1 MEKERNAKGLLRRA
15 LWTMLFM
22 LFSVGV
28 YAQDITVRG
37 SVVDQNGDPVI
48 GASVKAAGAKVGAV
62 TNADGEFLIKCPA
75 NSQLE
80 VSYIGFATQTVNASD
95 NVSIVMSEDVN
106 GLNEVVVTALG
117 IKKDARKVGYAVSQ
131 VKAEDLVKTG
141 APNFAS
147 ALYGKA
153 AGVRVQAAPGGNV
166 SAVSMTVRGLTSI
179 SGNTQPL
186 IVLDG
191 VPIRNGNTNNEGY
204 WDNQRIRSNGLVD
217 INPEDIES
225 ISVLKG
231 AAATALYGS
240 EGNNGV
246 VMITTKKGTNGTG
259 TRVDFNANVSWDKL
273 AYMPDMQTEF
283 GPGYDNWAFGDN
295 ANEQALT
302 GFRQVRVDRQGNTI
316 TTPNRETYYSYG
328 ARFDGNKKVT
338 YFDGTERPFLPIGGN
353 QWDEVFRIGFN
364 QNYNVAIM
372 NGSEHSNIR
381 FSYSYQDVKSMQY
394 NSNNNKHNFNLTGAF
409 DIAKNLKLNYSATY
423 LSQYI
428 KNRPYRISRIVCNYS
443 GMFGPFTDVKYIRE
457 HTMTSLGYFNSVY
470 AGNGG
475 TTNTLTPD
483 EQFLYTPMGS
493 TSLMSEYF
501 WNILGKTQEENH
513 NRLIASVNPTWEIV
527 PGLTLSARVATD
539 FTSDKQENKNYSE
552 NSHIFSSNGEFSDYY
567 GLQNSRY
574 EIVYGDAMLSY
585 DKIFADKHNIQASLG
600 YNARKESYFLSS
612 VGTSKGL
619 SQENWFNLNASVG
632 TKSAGSGESHLL
644 RTGAFA
650 TATYGFDNWAYLE
663 GSIRNE
669 KTSTLKKGNNS
680 FWYPSVSASIIFT
693 EMLKENN
700 PAWYDYGKIRV
711 SYGIVGNDPGVYF
724 ANNAFSQGT
733 LQYGANSIV
742 YNYIDTSVGN
752 ESLRPEK
759 KKEFEIGIESKFF
772 KNRLGFELTY
782 YNNDIQDQLLPTSAA
797 AAMGAR
803 NMWMNIGDL
812 TNKGLEFA
820 AYGTPVETRNFRWDL
835 RGNIAWNKNEVKKLA
850 DGLDVLSHSNFDNG
864 AATLESHVGE
874 PMGDFYS
881 YVHKHVYRMSDGS
894 LMTTGEELDK
904 VLEDGTLSV
913 KEDLGKLT
921 QDGYYVTDTSKRRKV
936 GNAMPKL
943 VGGFGTSLT
952 WKNFTLDMAFDFR
965 VGGDVMNLPWQ
976 YYMDTGIIKDALGAR
991 DGQTG
996 GIYYYCDVVDGS
1008 QSIDNVS
1015 SIHVIDAPANYQRGV
1030 TKVGDS
1036 YVWDNGV
1043 IQKGVNADGTPNNVV
1058 VTQFGINDMQ
1068 YGWCGGAGPTQT
1080 YEEAIQDNSY
1090 VKCREISLAYTLPR
1104 KFTSKFACD
1113 NITISAFARNPF
1125 YIYRALKLFDAETTD
1140 GTNWV
1145 YQAQVGGST
1154 ASARTFGVSLRASF
1168 GGTAKKK
1175 KASAA
1180 VVQSQPRYVEKVVEK
1195 VVEKPVIKE
1204 VIKEVVK
1211 ENVEKVPGT
1220 CIANFAV
1227 NSAEIRN
1234 TADLDAI
1241 PAGSTVEIVGYAS
1254 PEGASNANMT
1264 LAQRRAD
1271 SVAKYLEKKGVKV
1284 ARSTAKG
1291 EDLSDFRIAI
1301 VTVK

>member
-353 QWDEVFRIGFN
+353 QWDEVCRIGFN

-1080 YEEAIQDNSY
+1080 YEDAIQDNSY

>member
-302 GFRQVRVDRQGNTI
+302 GFRSTRVDRNGNSI
-316 TTPNRETYYSYG
+316 VTPCRETYYSYG
-328 ARFDGNKKVT
+328 ARFDANKKVT
-338 YFDGTERPFLPIGGN
+338 YFDGTERPFTPIGGN
-353 QWDEVFRIGFN
+353 QWDEVFRTGFN

-443 GMFGPFTDVKYIRE
+443 GMFGAFTDVKYIRE
-457 HTMTSLGYFNSVY
+457 HTMTSLGYMNSVY

-759 KKEFEIGIESKFF
+759 KKEFEVGLESKFF

-1080 YEEAIQDNSY
+1080 YEDAIQDNSY

-1104 KFTSKFACD
+1104 EWTRKFSCD

-1220 CIANFAV
+1220 CIANFGV

>member
-204 WDNQRIRSNGLVD
+204 WTNQRIRSNGLVD

-225 ISVLKG
+225 ISILKG
-231 AAATALYGS
+231 AAASALYGS

-353 QWDEVFRIGFN
+353 QWDEVFRTGFN

-372 NGSEHSNIR
+372 NSTDRNNIR
-381 FSYSYQDVKSMQY
+381 FSYTYNDVQSMQY
-394 NSNNNKHNFNLTGAF
+394 NSNNHKHNFNLAGAF

-423 LSQYI
+423 LNQYI
-428 KNRPYRISRIVCNYS
+428 KNRPYRITRIVQNYS

-457 HTMTSLGYFNSVY
+457 HTMTSLGYFNSVS
-470 AGNGG
+470 AANGG
-475 TTNTLTPD
+475 TSNTLTPD
-483 EQFLYTPMGS
+483 EQFLYSPMGS

-501 WNILGKTQEENH
+501 WNILGRTQEEYH
-513 NRLIASVNPTWEIV
+513 NRFIASVNPTWEII

-539 FTSDKQENKNYSE
+539 LTSDKQENKNYSE
-552 NSHIFSSNGEFSDYY
+552 NSHLFSSDGHYSDYY

-574 EIVYGDAMLSY
+574 EIVYGDAMLSF
-585 DKIFADKHNIQASLG
+585 DKIFAEKHNIQATLG
-600 YNARKESYFLSS
+600 YNARQESYSLSS
-612 VGTSKGL
+612 VGTSNGL

-632 TKSAGSGESHLL
+632 TKSAGSDESHLL

-693 EMLKENN
+693 EMLKQNN
-700 PAWYDYGKIRV
+700 PSWWDYGKLRV

-733 LQYGANSIV
+733 LQRDKDYI
-742 YNYIDTSVGN
+742 YNYIGTSVGN

-772 KNRLGFELTY
+772 KNRLGFEFTY
-782 YNNDIQDQLLPTSAA
+782 YNNDIQDQLLQTTSAA
-797 AAMGAR
+797 SMGAR
-803 NMWMNIGDL
+803 SMWMNIGDL
-812 TNKGLEFA
+812 TNKGIEFA

-850 DGLDVLSHSNFDNG
+850 EGLDVLSHATWDNG

-894 LMTTGEELDK
+894 LMTTGTDLDK

-952 WKNFTLDMAFDFR
+952 WKNFTLDMVFDFR
-965 VGGDVMNLPWQ
+965 VGGDVINQPWQ
-976 YYMDTGIIKDALGAR
+976 YYMDTGIIKDAVGVR
-991 DGQTG
+991 DAQTG
-996 GIYYYCDVVDGS
+996 GIFYYCDPVDGV
-1008 QSIDNVS
+1008 QSIDNVG
-1015 SIHVIDAPANYQRGV
+1015 SIHIIDAPANYQRGV

-1058 VTQFGINDMQ
+1058 VTQFGVNDMQ
-1068 YGWCGGAGPTQT
+1068 YGWGTSSTQS

-1104 KFTSKFACD
+1104 EWTRKFSCD

-1140 GTNWV
+1140 GTNWI

-1220 CIANFAV
+1220 CIANFGV

>member
-1 MEKERNAKGLLRRA
+1 
-15 LWTMLFM
+15 MLFM

-37 SVVDQNGDPVI
+37 SVVDQNGEPVI
-48 GASVKAAGAKVGAV
+48 GASVKAAGSKVGAV
-62 TNADGEFLIKCPA
+62 TNANGEFLLKCPA
-75 NSQLE
+75 NSQIE
-80 VSYIGFATQTVNASD
+80 VSYIGFAPQTVNASD
-95 NVSIVMSEDVN
+95 NVNIVLSEDVN

-302 GFRQVRVDRQGNTI
+302 GFRSTRVDRNGNSI
-316 TTPNRETYYSYG
+316 VTPCRETYYSYG
-328 ARFDGNKKVT
+328 ARFDANKKVT
-338 YFDGTERPFLPIGGN
+338 YFDGTERPFTPIGGN
-353 QWDEVFRIGFN
+353 QWDEVFRTGFN

-443 GMFGPFTDVKYIRE
+443 GMFGAFTDVKYIRE
-457 HTMTSLGYFNSVY
+457 HTMTSLGYMNSVY

-759 KKEFEIGIESKFF
+759 KKEFEVGLESKFF

-803 NMWMNIGDL
+803 SMWMNIGDL

-894 LMTTGEELDK
+894 LMQTGPELDK

-913 KEDLGKLT
+913 QEDLGKLV

-952 WKNFTLDMAFDFR
+952 WKNLTLDMAFDFR

-996 GIYYYCDVVDGS
+996 GIFYYCDPVEGV

-1015 SIHVIDAPANYQRGV
+1015 SVHIIDAPANYKRGE
-1030 TKVGDS
+1030 TKVGDC

-1043 IQKGVNADGTPNNVV
+1043 IQKGVKADGSPNDVL
-1058 VTQFGINDMQ
+1058 VTQFAVNDMQ

-1080 YEEAIQDNSY
+1080 YEDAIQDNSY

-1175 KASAA
+1175 TNNVLANYTA
-1180 VVQSQPRYVEKVVEK
+1180 PVERVVEK
-1195 VVEKPVIKE
+1195 IVEKPVIKE
-1204 VIKEVVK
+1204 VVKEVVK
-1211 ENVEKVPGT
+1211 ENTKTIPATV
-1220 CIANFAV
+1220 IANFGL
-1227 NSAEIRN
+1227 NSAEIQN
-1234 TADLDAI
+1234 KAALNEI
-1241 PAGSTVEIVGYAS
+1241 PAGTTVEVVGYAS
-1254 PEGASNANMT
+1254 PEGTDKANMS
-1264 LAQRRAD
+1264 LSQRRAEA
-1271 SVAKYLEKKGVKV
+1271 VAKYLETKGVKV
-1284 ARSTAKG
+1284 VRTTAKG

-1301 VTVK
+1301 VTVQ

>member
-759 KKEFEIGIESKFF
+759 KKEFEVGLESKFF

-1080 YEEAIQDNSY
+1080 YEDAIQDNSY

>member
-1 MEKERNAKGLLRRA
+1 MEKEKNAKGLLRRA

-37 SVVDQNGDPVI
+37 SVVDQNGEPVI
-48 GASVKAAGAKVGAV
+48 GASVKAAGSKVGAV
-62 TNADGEFLIKCPA
+62 TNANGEFLLKCPA
-75 NSQLE
+75 NSQIE
-80 VSYIGFATQTVNASD
+80 VSYIGFAPQTVNASD
-95 NVSIVMSEDVN
+95 NVNIVLSEDVN

-204 WDNQRIRSNGLVD
+204 WTNQRIRSNGLVD
-217 INPEDIES
+217 INPEDIENIS
-225 ISVLKG
+225 ILKG
-231 AAATALYGS
+231 AAASALYGS

-273 AYMPDMQTEF
+273 AYMPDMQEEF
-283 GPGYDNWAFGDN
+283 GPGFDNWAFGSDKDPI
-295 ANEQALT
+295 ALT
-302 GFRQVRVDRQGNTI
+302 GNYTNLVDRDGKTI
-316 TTPNRETYYSYG
+316 TTPYPTRYSYG
-328 ARFDGNKKVT
+328 PRYDGREYT
-338 YFDGTERPFLPIGGN
+338 YFDGSKRAYQPIGGN
-353 QWDEVFRIGFN
+353 QWNEVFRTGFN

-372 NGSEHSNIR
+372 NSTDRNNIR
-381 FSYSYQDVKSMQY
+381 FSYTYSDVKSMQY
-394 NSNNNKHNFNLTGAF
+394 NSDNHKHNFNLAGTF

-423 LSQYI
+423 LNQYI
-428 KNRPYRISRIVCNYS
+428 KNRPYRISRIVTNYS
-443 GMFGPFTDVKYIRE
+443 GMFTSFTDVKAIRE
-457 HTMTSLGYFNSVY
+457 STMTSLGYLNSVWS
-470 AGNGG
+470 GNGG
-475 TTNTLTPD
+475 SSNTLTPD
-483 EQFLYTPMGS
+483 EQWLYPLLGS
-493 TSLMSEYF
+493 SSLVSEYF
-501 WNILGKTQEENH
+501 WNILGRTQEENH
-513 NRLIASVNPTWEIV
+513 NRLIASVNPTWEII

-539 FTSDKQENKNYSE
+539 LTSDKQENKNYSE
-552 NSHIFSSNGEFSDYY
+552 NSHLFSSDGHYSDYY

-585 DKIFADKHNIQASLG
+585 DKIFAEKHNIQATLG
-600 YNARKESYFLSS
+600 YNARQESYFLSS
-612 VGTSKGL
+612 VGTSNGL

-693 EMLKENN
+693 EMLKQSN
-700 PAWYDYGKIRV
+700 PAWWDYGKLRV

-733 LQYGANSIV
+733 LQRDQDYI
-742 YNYIDTSVGN
+742 YNYIGTSVGN

-772 KNRLGFELTY
+772 KNRLGFEFTF
-782 YNNDIQDQLLPTSAA
+782 YNNDIQDQLLQTTSAA
-797 AAMGAR
+797 SMGAR
-803 NMWMNIGDL
+803 SMWMNIGDL
-812 TNKGLEFA
+812 TNKGIEFA

-850 DGLDVLSHSNFDNG
+850 DGLDVLSHATFDNG
-864 AATLESHVGE
+864 AASLESHVGE

-881 YVHKHVYRMSDGS
+881 YVHKHLYRMSDGS
-894 LMTTGEELDK
+894 LMSTGTDLDK
-904 VLEDGTLSV
+904 VLEDGTLSIQ
-913 KEDLGKLT
+913 EDLGKLT
-921 QDGYYVTDTSKRRKV
+921 QDGLYVTDTSKRRKV

-965 VGGDVMNLPWQ
+965 IGGDVINLPWQ
-976 YYMDTGIIKDALGAR
+976 YYMDTGIIKESVGAR
-991 DGQTG
+991 DAQSG
-996 GIYYYCDVVDGS
+996 GLFYYSTADDVNNKASIVAVTAPSGYKRGESTVDGHY
-1008 QSIDNVS
+1008 I
-1015 SIHVIDAPANYQRGV
+1015 
-1030 TKVGDS
+1030 
-1036 YVWDNGV
+1036 WDNGV
-1043 IQKGVNADGTPNNVV
+1043 IQQGVNEDGTPNNTI
-1058 VTQFGINDMQ
+1058 VTQFEINDMQ
-1068 YGWCGGAGPTQT
+1068 YGWGTSSTQS
-1080 YEEAIQDNSY
+1080 YEDAIQDNSY

-1104 KFTSKFACD
+1104 TWTRKFGCD
-1113 NITISAFARNPF
+1113 NLTISAFARNPF

-1140 GTNWV
+1140 GTNWI
-1145 YQAQVGGST
+1145 YQAQIGGST

-1175 KASAA
+1175 TNNVLANYTA
-1180 VVQSQPRYVEKVVEK
+1180 PVERVVEK
-1195 VVEKPVIKE
+1195 IVEKPVIKE
-1204 VIKEVVK
+1204 VVKEVVK
-1211 ENVEKVPGT
+1211 ENTKTIPATV
-1220 CIANFAV
+1220 IANFGL
-1227 NSAEIRN
+1227 NSAEIQN
-1234 TADLDAI
+1234 KAALNEI
-1241 PAGSTVEIVGYAS
+1241 PAGTTVEVVGYAS
-1254 PEGASNANMT
+1254 PEGTDKANMT
-1264 LAQRRAD
+1264 LSQRRAEA
-1271 SVAKYLEKKGVKV
+1271 VAKYLETKGVKV
-1284 ARSTAKG
+1284 VRTSAKG

-1301 VTVK
+1301 VTVQ

>member
-1 MEKERNAKGLLRRA
+1 
-15 LWTMLFM
+15 MLFM

-850 DGLDVLSHSNFDNG
+850 DGLAVLSHSNFDNG

-1080 YEEAIQDNSY
+1080 YEDAIQDNSY

>member
-1 MEKERNAKGLLRRA
+1 
-15 LWTMLFM
+15 
-22 LFSVGV
+22 
-28 YAQDITVRG
+28 
-37 SVVDQNGDPVI
+37 
-48 GASVKAAGAKVGAV
+48 
-62 TNADGEFLIKCPA
+62 
-75 NSQLE
+75 
-80 VSYIGFATQTVNASD
+80 
-95 NVSIVMSEDVN
+95 
-106 GLNEVVVTALG
+106 
-117 IKKDARKVGYAVSQ
+117 
-131 VKAEDLVKTG
+131 
-141 APNFAS
+141 
-147 ALYGKA
+147 
-153 AGVRVQAAPGGNV
+153 
-166 SAVSMTVRGLTSI
+166 
-179 SGNTQPL
+179 
-186 IVLDG
+186 
-191 VPIRNGNTNNEGY
+191 
-204 WDNQRIRSNGLVD
+204 
-217 INPEDIES
+217 
-225 ISVLKG
+225 
-231 AAATALYGS
+231 
-240 EGNNGV
+240 
-246 VMITTKKGTNGTG
+246 
-259 TRVDFNANVSWDKL
+259 
-273 AYMPDMQTEF
+273 
-283 GPGYDNWAFGDN
+283 
-295 ANEQALT
+295 
-302 GFRQVRVDRQGNTI
+302 
-316 TTPNRETYYSYG
+316 
-328 ARFDGNKKVT
+328 
-338 YFDGTERPFLPIGGN
+338 
-353 QWDEVFRIGFN
+353 
-364 QNYNVAIM
+364 
-372 NGSEHSNIR
+372 
-381 FSYSYQDVKSMQY
+381 
-394 NSNNNKHNFNLTGAF
+394 
-409 DIAKNLKLNYSATY
+409 
-423 LSQYI
+423 
-428 KNRPYRISRIVCNYS
+428 
-443 GMFGPFTDVKYIRE
+443 
-457 HTMTSLGYFNSVY
+457 
-470 AGNGG
+470 
-475 TTNTLTPD
+475 
-483 EQFLYTPMGS
+483 
-493 TSLMSEYF
+493 
-501 WNILGKTQEENH
+501 
-513 NRLIASVNPTWEIV
+513 
-527 PGLTLSARVATD
+527 
-539 FTSDKQENKNYSE
+539 
-552 NSHIFSSNGEFSDYY
+552 
-567 GLQNSRY
+567 
-574 EIVYGDAMLSY
+574 
-585 DKIFADKHNIQASLG
+585 
-600 YNARKESYFLSS
+600 
-612 VGTSKGL
+612 
-619 SQENWFNLNASVG
+619 
-632 TKSAGSGESHLL
+632 
-644 RTGAFA
+644 
-650 TATYGFDNWAYLE
+650 
-663 GSIRNE
+663 
-669 KTSTLKKGNNS
+669 
-680 FWYPSVSASIIFT
+680 
-693 EMLKENN
+693 
-700 PAWYDYGKIRV
+700 
-711 SYGIVGNDPGVYF
+711 
-724 ANNAFSQGT
+724 
-733 LQYGANSIV
+733 
-742 YNYIDTSVGN
+742 
-752 ESLRPEK
+752 
-759 KKEFEIGIESKFF
+759 
-772 KNRLGFELTY
+772 
-782 YNNDIQDQLLPTSAA
+782 
-797 AAMGAR
+797 
-803 NMWMNIGDL
+803 MNIGDL

-1080 YEEAIQDNSY
+1080 YEDAIQDNSY

>member
-1 MEKERNAKGLLRRA
+1 
-15 LWTMLFM
+15 MLFM

-1080 YEEAIQDNSY
+1080 YEDAIQDNSY